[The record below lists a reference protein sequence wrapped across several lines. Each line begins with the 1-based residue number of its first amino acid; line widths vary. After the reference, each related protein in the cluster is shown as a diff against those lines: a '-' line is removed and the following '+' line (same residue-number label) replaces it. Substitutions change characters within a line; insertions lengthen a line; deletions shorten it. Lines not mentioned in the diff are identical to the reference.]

1 MLERFL
7 ILFKMLYGLNYNL
20 LDKNDDKLL
29 GFINRGIPFRLF
41 NNIKRL
47 YFPRTEKLDS
57 VEMKGGN

>member
-20 LDKNDDKLL
+20 DKNDNKLL

-47 YFPRTEKLDS
+47 IFSK
-57 VEMKGGN
+57 N